1 MYTREHKPRKS
12 IIRMDPDCAI
22 CHAPA
27 SLACDC
33 EAKGLEIAVEQA
45 ESRMMQSVYND
56 VRSWVRAHAQD
67 YILEYFR
74 LLTER
79 RKAAHSQHLER
90 LTAHAYHYYH
100 APPHP
105 NEIAAAQATL
115 KRGID
120 EDWQSSVQRYPEVL
134 EYFYSLVELTLPPD
148 DEPAVKDPPLSAL
161 SGSRKVSRRGGAS
174 TATVAGDTFHERE
187 RERNPLARRTPPPPM
202 DRIDRIDRR
211 TPGPV
216 ANPLAP
222 PPGPQRRHSTYRPP
236 TAPPTAYFQTY

>member
-1 MYTREHKPRKS
+1 
-12 IIRMDPDCAI
+12 MDPDCAI

-27 SLACDC
+27 SLACEC
-33 EAKGLEIAVEQA
+33 EAKGLEIAIEQA
-45 ESRMMQSVYND
+45 ENRMMQSVYSD
-56 VRSWVRAHAQD
+56 IRSWVRAHAQD

-79 RKAAHSQHLER
+79 RKIAHQSHLER

-161 SGSRKVSRRGGAS
+161 SGSRKVSRRATS
-174 TATVAGDTFHERE
+174 TATLANESFQE

-202 DRIDRIDRR
+202 DRR

-216 ANPLAP
+216 TNPLAP
-222 PPGPQRRHSTYRPP
+222 PPGSRRHSYRPP
-236 TAPPTAYFQTY
+236 TAPPPNTGYFTY